1 VIPMFV
7 YGTLRRGGALELV
20 YFDDDVRRERAILPG
35 YRLYFAPHTNQYPV
49 AVPNL
54 GDDQGEIVGEL
65 IYAEHRAVALALQ
78 MEINAG
84 YVATRVEPVV
94 EQGAGHFRVG
104 VPAVAA
110 IWPSRRVGRR
120 IGSGDWQ
127 QRWVRL

>member
-1 VIPMFV
+1 MFV

-35 YRLYFAPHTNQYPV
+35 YRLYYAPHTNQYPV

-54 GDDQGEIVGEL
+54 GDDQGEIIGEL
-65 IYAEHRAVALALQ
+65 VYADHDDIARALQ

-84 YVATRVEPVV
+84 YAATLVTPTIESWRVVRERVV
-94 EQGAGHFRVG
+94 
-104 VPAVAA
+104 AVAA
-110 IWPSRRVGRR
+110 IWPTRRVGRR